1 MEKHICKLSQRQLS
15 LSEKATL
22 SDTLILAKTA
32 YLSNVFPIPDEIIY
46 KDVLQKAS
54 QNHVI
59 AGKIQWKNILPSLNF
74 TKIWKNTYFSYRTP
88 HTSENITHSKQTN
101 TLTNAAETKLS
112 LPLTVTSAIRRKI
125 YYISSPNVTEKKM
138 FGNTTNQY
146 TTNCLRHHIH
156 QNNIY

>member
-1 MEKHICKLSQRQLS
+1 MAKIVQKMEKHICKLSQRQLS

-59 AGKIQWKNILPSLNF
+59 AGKIQWKDILPSLNF

-88 HTSENITHSKQTN
+88 HTSDLLYRLLHHSLK
-101 TLTNAAETKLS
+101 
-112 LPLTVTSAIRRKI
+112 
-125 YYISSPNVTEKKM
+125 
-138 FGNTTNQY
+138 TNQY
-146 TTNCLRHHIH
+146 TYKCSRDKTVITPNCDFYNKTEDLLHLFTKCNRKKNVWKH
-156 QNNIY
+156 Y

>member
-1 MEKHICKLSQRQLS
+1 MAKIVQKMEKHICKLSQRQLS

-59 AGKIQWKNILPSLNF
+59 AGKIQ
-74 TKIWKNTYFSYRTP
+74 
-88 HTSENITHSKQTN
+88 
-101 TLTNAAETKLS
+101 
-112 LPLTVTSAIRRKI
+112 
-125 YYISSPNVTEKKM
+125 
-138 FGNTTNQY
+138 
-146 TTNCLRHHIH
+146 
-156 QNNIY
+156 